1 MFGGG
6 DDLDPDVLRPLANH
20 SLLLLLVLPNQ
31 LTKDANKYRGAMF
44 SCKGQKS
51 SVKNQSSKDKG
62 QLFLH
67 LFQLILHWL
76 INFSI
81 T

>member
-67 LFQLILHWL
+67 LF
-76 INFSI
+76 
-81 T
+81 